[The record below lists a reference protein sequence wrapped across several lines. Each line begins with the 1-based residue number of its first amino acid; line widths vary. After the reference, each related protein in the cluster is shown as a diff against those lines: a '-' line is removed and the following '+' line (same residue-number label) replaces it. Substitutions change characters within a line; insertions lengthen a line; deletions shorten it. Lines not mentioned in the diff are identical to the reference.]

1 MDWSCFIAE
10 EGVSSESVH
19 LSFSG
24 QARQVLGG
32 TTQVGR
38 TMLSFSLAALQEY
51 LSPSTEVQLHLLH
64 INESSTS
71 VHITSSFRAILS
83 LPLLYAGR

>member
-32 TTQVGR
+32 TTLGR